1 MKKNIFS
8 ILFLL
13 VLPALLL
20 LFVMATYDD
29 PEGFGIGR
37 KLQEIFGVK
46 TPEIVDFAGEAP
58 PLDQFYVKEQLDR
71 ELTVNTYWHS
81 STIFMIKRA
90 HRYFPVIEPI
100 LKENNIPDDF
110 KYLPLVESGMLNV
123 VSPSGA
129 AGFWQFLEGT
139 ARDYHLTVNKEVDER
154 YHLAKATQAACF
166 YLRDAFDK
174 YNSWTMAAAS
184 YNAGMN
190 KMNSVVLKQKSLNYY
205 DLNLNDET
213 SRYIYRILA
222 IKEILENPGKYGYEL
237 DESDLYHPQNTYQV
251 TVDSTVTDLAQFA
264 LDRGI
269 NYKLL
274 KEFNPW
280 LIDNKLTIEGNKS
293 YSITLPRN

>member
-1 MKKNIFS
+1 MKKTIFG
-8 ILFLL
+8 ILLFL

-20 LFVMATYDD
+20 LFIMATYDD
-29 PEGFGIGR
+29 AEGIGLGR
-37 KLQEIFGVK
+37 KIQEIFGIK
-46 TPEIVDFAGEAP
+46 TPETIDFAGEAP

-81 STIFMIKRA
+81 STIFLIKRA

-100 LKENNIPDDF
+100 LRENNIPDDF
-110 KYLPLVESGMLNV
+110 KYLPLVESGMMNV

-129 AGFWQFLEGT
+129 AGFWQFLDGT
-139 ARDYHLTVNKEVDER
+139 ARDYGLTVNKEVDER
-154 YHLAKATQAACF
+154 YHLARATQAACR

-190 KMNSVVLKQKSLNYY
+190 RMNSVVVKQKSLNYY

-222 IKEILENPGKYGYEL
+222 IKEILEDPVKYGYQL
-237 DESDLYHPQNTYQV
+237 DESDLFQPVSTYPV
-251 TVDSTVTDLAQFA
+251 NVDSTINDLAQFA
-264 LDRGI
+264 LDHGI

-280 LIDNKLTIEGNKS
+280 LIDNKLTVEAGKS
-293 YSITLPRN
+293 YSIAIPGK